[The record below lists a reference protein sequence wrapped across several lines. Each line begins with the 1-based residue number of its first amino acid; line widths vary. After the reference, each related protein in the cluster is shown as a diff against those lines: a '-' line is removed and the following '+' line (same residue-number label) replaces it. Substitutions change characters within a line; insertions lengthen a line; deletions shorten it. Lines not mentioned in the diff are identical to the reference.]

1 MPGSL
6 QNDSKW
12 SFWKLMVLFTFGCD
26 LHLPAFCLNSGPTS
40 VSWWYLWFQALAL
53 QVVLMPCIRIQGVSW
68 PTGDVLCSL
77 TSSLERGKT
86 CKILDIKLNPE
97 NFSARFQNIYQF
109 GYTCHNPVSSP
120 GLKPENCGY
129 PGQPKVLLYT
139 LSALLAMAALA
150 TPMVQTS
157 NVEKRCCEKC
167 GSGKTDPNLQ
177 KFRVGIYIYTV
188 YSTQMYNYSDLGGSG
203 PFLMSCR
210 NYIVQFCSHHFTVKN
225 RV

>member
-1 MPGSL
+1 MPSL
-6 QNDSKW
+6 KPFKNEE
-12 SFWKLMVLFTFGCD
+12 FGRLMVLSTFGYN
-26 LHLPAFCLNSGPTS
+26 LQLPALCLNSGPTS

-97 NFSARFQNIYQF
+97 IFSARFPKYISI

-157 NVEKRCCEKC
+157 NVGKRCCEKC
-167 GSGKTDPNLQ
+167 VSGKTDPNLQ
-177 KFRVGIYIYTV
+177 KFRVDI
-188 YSTQMYNYSDLGGSG
+188 
-203 PFLMSCR
+203 
-210 NYIVQFCSHHFTVKN
+210 
-225 RV
+225 